1 MRSLAPLALLLLMA
15 EAAIAF
21 PLTVA
26 EDPGRTLAA
35 ELSAHVVR
43 VMGVRAG
50 GRGALPAVGV
60 LLGDGDL
67 VLTTTVRAERG
78 RHTTVVV
85 PGEEERIGEVLFR
98 DRATGATL
106 IRIRPPAAAG
116 GIDVSPATLKAGDP
130 ILTAGFPF
138 AGPGAELKAAVGLG
152 VIAQVRRKSAET
164 DPADY
169 LITSAVNLGDVGGPI
184 IDRTGRLVGILSHRG
199 DPHSGL
205 AAAIPVSRIRRA
217 MDALPEAKKVL
228 SPAGPA
234 TRVHDDAWPVHDT
247 LQVAVDRV
255 GSAVFSIV
263 VTREVPGQPGI
274 SAGTAFFVDGEG
286 HALTV
291 SENVKDAKTILAVLP
306 DGREFEVTKRGE
318 DERRGVVLLTVKGG
332 DLPGP
337 AKLATE
343 LPAIGSFVTAV
354 GRPGGKDW
362 WNGPL
367 VTVGIIGAQ
376 NRNDRRWGALH
387 TDAAVN
393 RGNAGGPLLDL
404 DGNVVGLLSTL
415 GGSTLTGLGVN
426 SGLGFAIPSKTIL
439 EFLPALMNGEVLAHR
454 PGHLGVTLNNTPAP
468 GGGVVVDA
476 VDPIRSAAKSGMK
489 VGDVII
495 ETNGNPIRS
504 IEDLRHIFTELRE
517 GEEAVI
523 VIRRGEETLTLKP
536 TLGKWPKPPR

>member
-1 MRSLAPLALLLLMA
+1 MRSMVSLAILLLISGVA
-15 EAAIAF
+15 VAV
-21 PLTVA
+21 PLSVA
-26 EDPGRTLAA
+26 EDPGRALAA
-35 ELSAHVVR
+35 DLSDHVVR
-43 VMGVRAG
+43 VMGIRAG

-67 VLTTTVRAERG
+67 VLTTTQRAERG
-78 RHTTVVV
+78 RRTTVVV
-85 PGEEERIGEVLFR
+85 PGEEERIGEVIVR

-106 IRIRPPAAAG
+106 IRISPPASVG
-116 GIDVSPATLKAGDP
+116 GIDVSGATPKAGDP

-138 AGPGAELKAAVGLG
+138 GGPGAELKAAVGLG
-152 VIAQVRRKSAET
+152 VIAQVRRKSAMD

-184 IDRTGRLVGILSHRG
+184 IDRTGKLIGILSHRG
-199 DPHSGL
+199 DPYTGL
-205 AAAIPVSRIRRA
+205 AAAIPVPRIRRA
-217 MDALPEAKKVL
+217 MEALAEAKTAL
-228 SPAGPA
+228 SPARP
-234 TRVHDDAWPVHDT
+234 TTVVRDDAWPVHDT
-247 LQVAVDRV
+247 LEDAVDLV
-255 GSAVFSIV
+255 DPAVFSIV
-263 VTREVPGQPGI
+263 VTREVRGRPGV
-274 SAGTAFFVDGEG
+274 SAGTAFFIDHEG

-291 SENVKDAKTILAVLP
+291 SENVRDVKTIRAILP
-306 DGREFEVTKRGE
+306 DGREFPVTRRGE
-318 DERRGVVLLTVKGG
+318 DERRGVVLLTVEGG
-332 DLPGP
+332 ELPGP
-337 AKLATE
+337 VKLATE
-343 LPAIGSFVTAV
+343 LPAIGSFVAAV

-415 GGSTLTGLGVN
+415 GGSTLTGLGAN

-439 EFLPALMNGEVLAHR
+439 EFLPALLRGETLAHR

-468 GGGVVVDA
+468 GGGVIVDG
-476 VDPIRSAAKSGMK
+476 VDPVRPAARAGMM

-495 ETNGNPIRS
+495 ETNGDPIRG
-504 IEDLRHIFTELRE
+504 IEDLRRVFTELRE

-523 VIRRGEETLTLKP
+523 IVRRGEETLTLRP
-536 TLGKWPKPPR
+536 TLGKWPTPPR